1 MKLSAIVSRIV
12 IDSRKLTEYALDLD
26 NPLGRHKALVF
37 DRRLGFSKS
46 NSTSLQQQIEAL
58 APKTEAVLQRTD
70 QYGQHYRVDI
80 QVTGTAGQQALVRT
94 GWIVPPGSDTA
105 HLVTCYV
112 LRKT

>member
-1 MKLSAIVSRIV
+1 MTLGEIVSRIV
-12 IDSRKLTEYALDLD
+12 VDSRKLTAYALDSD

-37 DRRLGFSKS
+37 ERRLGLTISHVA
-46 NSTSLQQQIEAL
+46 SLQQQIETL
-58 APKTEAVLQRTD
+58 APKAQAALQRSD

-80 QVTGTAGQQALVRT
+80 QVTGTNEQRAAVRT
-94 GWIVPPGSDTA
+94 GWVVPPGSDTA

>member
-1 MKLSAIVSRIV
+1 MKLGEIVSSIV
-12 IDSRKLTEYALDLD
+12 IDSHKLTEYALDFD

-37 DRRLGFSKS
+37 ERRLGFTKA
-46 NSTSLQQQIEAL
+46 NASLLFQQIEVLAL
-58 APKTEAVLQRTD
+58 NSEAELQRTD

-80 QVTGTAGQQALVRT
+80 QVTGTVGQQALVRI
-94 GWIVPPGSDTA
+94 GWVVPPGSDTV